1 MSATIEVEKCNLLDR
16 VASTIAVSHVSAYK
30 VKLRGTARKA
40 GVPQAGTSCREPD
53 DCLLLRRVAAYSS
66 KLLTRSLIL
75 PPYSRPSLILS
86 IKLPSFTA
94 RHWTAAQGSPPI
106 TAAMPPR
113 PTVPAKRPV
122 AEAQEAAW
130 VADEDRFVLQQA
142 KKKAAIRAK
151 SGRALPID
159 WLAVTLA
166 LVDPDGNPLDDELE
180 DGDVDSLDPEGVFEG
195 LNEEQLSELEK
206 GVDTYITLES
216 NRSNLDYW
224 NVRRQPHAT
233 LFSSTNADRLL
244 DDENDLP
251 GSSEILQDG
260 PVICS
265 RRVFRVGEHRQTAC
279 AQDPRGIAEAGGT
292 D

>member
-1 MSATIEVEKCNLLDR
+1 
-16 VASTIAVSHVSAYK
+16 
-30 VKLRGTARKA
+30 
-40 GVPQAGTSCREPD
+40 
-53 DCLLLRRVAAYSS
+53 
-66 KLLTRSLIL
+66 
-75 PPYSRPSLILS
+75 
-86 IKLPSFTA
+86 
-94 RHWTAAQGSPPI
+94 
-106 TAAMPPR
+106 MPPR
-113 PTVPAKRPV
+113 PNVPAKRPV

-180 DGDVDSLDPEGVFEG
+180 DGDVESLDPEGVFEG

-224 NVRRQPHAT
+224 NVRRQPHAH
-233 LFSSTNADRLL
+233 LLPSTNADRLL

-251 GSSEILQDG
+251 GSPKTLQDR
-260 PVICS
+260 PIVCS
-265 RRVFRVGEHRQTAC
+265 RRLFRVREH
-279 AQDPRGIAEAGGT
+279 
-292 D
+292 

>member
-1 MSATIEVEKCNLLDR
+1 
-16 VASTIAVSHVSAYK
+16 
-30 VKLRGTARKA
+30 
-40 GVPQAGTSCREPD
+40 
-53 DCLLLRRVAAYSS
+53 
-66 KLLTRSLIL
+66 
-75 PPYSRPSLILS
+75 
-86 IKLPSFTA
+86 
-94 RHWTAAQGSPPI
+94 
-106 TAAMPPR
+106 MPPR
-113 PTVPAKRPV
+113 PNVPAKRPV

-224 NVRRQPHAT
+224 NVRRQPHAH
-233 LFSSTNADRLL
+233 LLSSTNADRLL

-251 GSSEILQDG
+251 GSPKTLQGG
-260 PVICS
+260 PIICS
-265 RRVFRVGEHRQTAC
+265 RRLLRVREHRQTAC
-279 AQDPRGIAEAGGT
+279 AQDPGGIAEARRT
-292 D
+292 DQD

>member
-1 MSATIEVEKCNLLDR
+1 MDIVRSEVVEGGMSTEGQRSVAAYVTRLSFAGRREKPGVPRL
-16 VASTIAVSHVSAYK
+16 ASLAVSRTIVCCS
-30 VKLRGTARKA
+30 
-40 GVPQAGTSCREPD
+40 
-53 DCLLLRRVAAYSS
+53 RVAAYVGLHQNYHCRHHRRNRS
-66 KLLTRSLIL
+66 SLIAAL
-75 PPYSRPSLILS
+75 E
-86 IKLPSFTA
+86 IKLRSFTT
-94 RHWTAAQGSPPI
+94 RRWIAAQGSQPI

-113 PTVPAKRPV
+113 PNIPAKRPV

-166 LVDPDGNPLDDELE
+166 LVDPNGNPLDDELE

-224 NVRRQPHAT
+224 NVRRNLVHI
-233 LFSSTNADRLL
+233 F
-244 DDENDLP
+244 
-251 GSSEILQDG
+251 
-260 PVICS
+260 
-265 RRVFRVGEHRQTAC
+265 
-279 AQDPRGIAEAGGT
+279 
-292 D
+292 

>member
-1 MSATIEVEKCNLLDR
+1 
-16 VASTIAVSHVSAYK
+16 
-30 VKLRGTARKA
+30 
-40 GVPQAGTSCREPD
+40 
-53 DCLLLRRVAAYSS
+53 
-66 KLLTRSLIL
+66 
-75 PPYSRPSLILS
+75 
-86 IKLPSFTA
+86 
-94 RHWTAAQGSPPI
+94 
-106 TAAMPPR
+106 MPPR
-113 PTVPAKRPV
+113 PNIPAKRPV

-224 NVRRQPHAT
+224 NVRWQPHA
-233 LFSSTNADRLL
+233 LLLSSTNADRLI
-244 DDENDLP
+244 DDENNLP
-251 GSSEILQDG
+251 GPPETLQDG
-260 PVICS
+260 PIIRS
-265 RRVFRVGEHRQTAC
+265 RRLFRVGEHRQTAC
-279 AQDPRGIAEAGGT
+279 AQDPRGAPEARGT
-292 D
+292 DQNQAIIERSNRHRLLGALAPELAYLQGTSQSSTSNTIDSGVSLGRPTQTAGR

>member
-1 MSATIEVEKCNLLDR
+1 
-16 VASTIAVSHVSAYK
+16 
-30 VKLRGTARKA
+30 
-40 GVPQAGTSCREPD
+40 
-53 DCLLLRRVAAYSS
+53 
-66 KLLTRSLIL
+66 
-75 PPYSRPSLILS
+75 
-86 IKLPSFTA
+86 
-94 RHWTAAQGSPPI
+94 
-106 TAAMPPR
+106 MPPR
-113 PTVPAKRPV
+113 PNVPAKRPV

-166 LVDPDGNPLDDELE
+166 LVDPDRNPLDDELE

-224 NVRRQPHAT
+224 NVRRQPHAH
-233 LFSSTNADRLL
+233 LLPSTNADRLL

-251 GSSEILQDG
+251 
-260 PVICS
+260 
-265 RRVFRVGEHRQTAC
+265 
-279 AQDPRGIAEAGGT
+279 
-292 D
+292 